1 MSFDF
6 LESLRSNHPLERGTS
21 AAGASVPAD
30 FSDAKL
36 EQCIDFQAGLM
47 AIALTPEEQRAACA
61 ELTRLVNL
69 RSPAQ
74 VERMERARGL
84 R

>member
-1 MSFDF
+1 MMKIALGRFRDF
-6 LESLRSNHPLERGTS
+6 LHEREIARLS
-21 AAGASVPAD
+21 RACREACEAGDRAKASQFFHA
-30 FSDAKL
+30 
-36 EQCIDFQAGLM
+36 M
-47 AIALTPEEQRAACA
+47 RRAVLA
-61 ELTRLVNL
+61 

>member
-1 MSFDF
+1 MSADVHDVDA
-6 LESLRSNHPLERGTS
+6 ELERRI
-21 AAGASVPAD
+21 
-30 FSDAKL
+30 
-36 EQCIDFQAGLM
+36 EQ
-47 AIALTPEEQRAACA
+47 QRALLREDRSPDENRATWL
-61 ELTRLVNL
+61 EITRLHAL